1 MDQTMR
7 RRSSAVFSSLL
18 LHLWTYGDSD
28 IEIHASFRNLLISMW
43 SRNLGTLR
51 DDWFFSFFFFF
62 LLNRVRGNI
71 ALDWKF
77 CSWHSHCWM
86 DLLLNVLWLELL
98 VYFFLYFHSTIV
110 CCVESVS
117 CLLLFQ
123 SLLLQTRYLIVRPV
137 LSKFDLW
144 HRILEPCWYSGLEFR
159 IGIGSP

>member
-1 MDQTMR
+1 MT
-7 RRSSAVFSSLL
+7 
-18 LHLWTYGDSD
+18 G
-28 IEIHASFRNLLISMW
+28 
-43 SRNLGTLR
+43 
-51 DDWFFSFFFFF
+51 FFSFFFF

-71 ALDWKF
+71 VLDWKF

-98 VYFFLYFHSTIV
+98 VFFFLYFHSTIV

-144 HRILEPCWYSGLEFR
+144 HRILQPVWMLVFRPRIWHWHWISPIPLYGWSWYSQVETSSKTPPARACPRYRGLLLR
-159 IGIGSP
+159 IH